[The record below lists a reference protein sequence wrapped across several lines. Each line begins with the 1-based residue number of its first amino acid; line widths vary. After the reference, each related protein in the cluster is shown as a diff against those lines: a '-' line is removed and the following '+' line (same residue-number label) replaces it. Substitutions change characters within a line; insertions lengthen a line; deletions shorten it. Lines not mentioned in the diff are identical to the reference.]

1 MLRTKY
7 YLTDAK
13 AANETALYAACYLE
27 GVRKKIY
34 LPTLTVKPAQWDA
47 DAQKYRRNFTGF
59 SEANHL
65 LKMLTDALEE
75 AHLKIISKGK
85 MTTVDDLRAVAARVT
100 AGKQTAQ
107 TAGLL
112 DALDNWVE
120 SSKRDRAHST
130 VKAYNT
136 LRQHLLAYAKLRR
149 IKLEFAT
156 IDVALCEDFK
166 TYLLKTVELGN
177 ASVNNQIK
185 NLKVFLGLTFEQ
197 ELHEYA
203 HFKRFRKLEDAPQEV
218 IYLTANE
225 KASLAALPLDHLPYL
240 AETRDVFLFAC
251 ETGLRYSDVKALNI
265 EQVKEGYA
273 IVTTQKT
280 RDLLKVPLSPLAQ
293 GIIARYTG
301 RADGRALPVKGNAK
315 VNLHLKMLG
324 SLARIDTPATKKQKK
339 GNQVIAT
346 TKAKHSLM
354 TMHTARRT
362 FVTLALEGGMR
373 PETIMRITGHKDF
386 KMLHRYVK
394 ITDSVVQ
401 DEFQQ
406 YQDRQA
412 MRVAG

>member
-1 MLRTKY
+1 MLRTKF

-34 LPTLTVKPAQWDA
+34 LPTLTVKPSQWDT
-47 DAQKYRRNFTGF
+47 DSQKYRRNFTGF

-65 LKMLTDALEE
+65 LKVLVDALEE
-75 AHLKIISKGK
+75 AHLKIIAKGK
-85 MTTVDDLRAVAARVT
+85 VTTVSDLRDVAARVT

-107 TAGLL
+107 ALGMV

-120 SSKRDRAHST
+120 ASKRDKAHST

-136 LRQHLLAYAKLRR
+136 LRQHLLAYVKLRR
-149 IKLEFAT
+149 IKLEFAAV
-156 IDVALCEDFK
+156 DLVFCEDFK

-177 ASVNNQIK
+177 ASVNNQVK

-218 IYLTANE
+218 IYLTE
-225 KASLAALPLDHLPYL
+225 DELARLYALQLDHLPYL

-251 ETGLRYSDVKALNI
+251 ETGLRYSDVKELQV
-265 EQVKEGYA
+265 EQVRGDHI
-273 IVTTQKT
+273 IVITKKT
-280 RDLLKVPLSPLAQ
+280 KDLLKVPLSLPAQ
-293 GIIARYTG
+293 AILSRYAG
-301 RADGRALPVKGNAK
+301 RADGTALPVKGNAK
-315 VNLHLKMLG
+315 INLQLKTLAT
-324 SLARIDTPATKKQKK
+324 LARIDTPVTKKQQK
-339 GNQVIAT
+339 GNKVVSSTQ
-346 TKAKHSLM
+346 AKNRTI

-362 FVTLALEGGMR
+362 FVTLALEGKMR
-373 PETIMRITGHKDF
+373 PETVMEITGHKDF
-386 KMLHRYVK
+386 KMLQRYQK
-394 ITDSVVQ
+394 ITDAVVK

-406 YQDRQA
+406 YQAARQA
-412 MRVAG
+412 RVTK